1 MVRHGRR
8 LTSLAFL
15 PRRKQCLPLYCSIY
29 SMNATKSFPG
39 SRSSRQEPCFAGP
52 SCNFQI
58 IPRSFSI
65 NNFKHK
71 HSRQK
76 LCAASASSPNDGS
89 DDNYIH
95 PRDRKFQEVRNAEDH
110 PSYRR
115 EDMSESH
122 SREARRAFFAAISQ
136 GEGAMNLAEAAL
148 QIAAEDDA
156 LVSHSSVKLPV
167 AAFRQRLQRLADELI
182 RVVLPPL
189 HENKAS
195 NQDILDAILDFL
207 YTQQKFTPPKTGRSA
222 LIGAPIVVDAPGIWE
237 SPRLALLPE
246 VLITKKGIPAAL
258 AIVLSDVLR
267 RLLIAGA
274 IDFVARVEC
283 SDMASR
289 PTVSLIHGITRE
301 MALGGTLGSNS
312 STSTNTSDSN
322 SITTNSTDIDINE
335 FDDLVLNMC
344 TADVLAEC
352 LSYLKRAYWPFPWDG
367 LSGGFRGAA
376 SAFLDGAESAEAEAI
391 ARTARHRLERGIWT
405 SPGAG
410 DLRRALAAAERL
422 VILRGEDAP
431 EERRDLAVLYCHAGM
446 FREAKVELKTY
457 AAAQVS
463 SAALSQQE
471 SLNKKTAVSSFQS
484 DASSKVA
491 LPMKLSITSVGV
503 SIASSHEDLPD
514 AVLAD
519 RMLTLLGQIP
529 LEKVERSSGKV
540 KALDFEEA
548 ERRCRE
554 SGPAKILPLTW

>member
-1 MVRHGRR
+1 MDGSI
-8 LTSLAFL
+8 SL
-15 PRRKQCLPLYCSIY
+15 
-29 SMNATKSFPG
+29 PG
-39 SRSSRQEPCFAGP
+39 PRSSRQEPCFSGRRY
-52 SCNFQI
+52 NFHFQI
-58 IPRSFSI
+58 LPRSII

-71 HSRQK
+71 HRRQK
-76 LCAASASSPNDGS
+76 LCAAASSSSNEDPNDH
-89 DDNYIH
+89 YVH
-95 PRDRKFQEVRNAEDH
+95 PRDRKFQELRNAEDH

-122 SREARRAFFAAISQ
+122 SREARKAFLAAISQ
-136 GEGAMNLAEAAL
+136 GEGAINLAEAAL

-167 AAFRQRLQRLADELI
+167 AAFRQRLQRLANELI

-189 HENKAS
+189 NENKAS
-195 NQDILDAILDFL
+195 NQDILDAILDYL
-207 YTQQKFTPPKTGRSA
+207 YTQQKFTPPNTGRSA
-222 LIGAPIVVDAPGIWE
+222 LLGAPIVVDAPGIWE
-237 SPRLALLPE
+237 NPRLALLPE

-283 SDMASR
+283 LNMSST
-289 PTVSLIHGITRE
+289 PTVTLIDGITRE
-301 MALGGTLGSNS
+301 MALGGTLGGTSSTNIDSCDSSSSSN
-312 STSTNTSDSN
+312 STSTFA
-322 SITTNSTDIDINE
+322 TNGTNN
-335 FDDLVLNMC
+335 FDDIVLNMC
-344 TADVLAEC
+344 TTDVLAEC

-410 DLRRALAAAERL
+410 DLQRALAAAERL
-422 VILRGEDAP
+422 VILRGNDVP

-446 FREAKVELKTY
+446 FREAKVELKAY
-457 AAAQVS
+457 AAAQVN
-463 SAALSQQE
+463 SAVLSQQKAQ
-471 SLNKKTAVSSFQS
+471 NKKTSFSSLQS
-484 DASSKVA
+484 SAGSNNNKVM
-491 LPMKLSITSVGV
+491 LPMKLSISSIGV
-503 SIASSHEDLPD
+503 SIASSLEELPD

-529 LEKVERSSGKV
+529 MEKIERTSGKFE
-540 KALDFEEA
+540 ALDLKEA
-548 ERRCRE
+548 ERRCSE